1 MRIIR
6 LGAGAGYSGD
16 RIPPAVELAEKGNL
30 DYLIF
35 ECLAERTVALAQ
47 LEKSK
52 NPDLGFDPLLRERMR
67 AVLPAC
73 KAQGI
78 KIITNM
84 GAANPHAAAKEV
96 LVIARE
102 LNIGV
107 LRIGIVSGDDVL
119 RQVLSGNF
127 PIMETGESISSIK
140 NDIIS
145 ANAYLGSEPIVEALS
160 LGVDVVITGRVSD
173 PALFLAPLMYEFG
186 WSSSDWKKLGQG
198 ILAGHL
204 LECAAQV
211 TGGYFADPGYRDVPN
226 LENLGFP
233 IAEVSEN
240 GEIVITKVDGSGGYV
255 NTATCSAQLLYEI
268 EDPSQYLQPDVVA
281 DFSQVTFTEIAKDRV
296 KAEHASGSPRPDL
309 IKVTIGKRDG
319 FIGDG
324 QISYAGLGALARGQL
339 ALDVLQKRI
348 EISGIQFLDI
358 RYELIGVNAIHGE
371 SLSHGHDPYEVRVRV
386 AARSKAHKDIEFL
399 VNEVEAMYLNG
410 PYGGGGATK
419 SIREVISAQS
429 VLIPRHLIK
438 TSVSIMEL

>member
-16 RIPPAVELAEKGNL
+16 RIPPAVELAEKGSL

-52 NPDLGFDPLLRERMR
+52 NPDVGFDPLLRERMR

-73 KAQGI
+73 KERGI

-96 LVIARE
+96 VAIARE

-107 LRIGIVSGDDVL
+107 LKVGIVSGDDVL
-119 RQVLSGNF
+119 PQLLSGDF
-127 PIMETGESISSIK
+127 SVMETGEPISSIEH
-140 NDIIS
+140 DIIS
-145 ANAYLGSEPIVEALS
+145 ANAYLGSDPIVEALS

-211 TGGYFADPGYRDVPN
+211 TGGYFADPGYRDVPD

-296 KAEHASGSPRPDL
+296 KAENASGSSRPEL

-348 EISGIQFLDI
+348 KSSGIEFLEI

-371 SLSHGHDPYEVRVRV
+371 SLSYGHDPYEVRVRV
-386 AARSKAHKDIEFL
+386 AARSKAQKDVELL

-410 PYGGGGATK
+410 PSGGGGATK

-438 TSVSIMEL
+438 TSVSIVEL